1 MSSEKFNPA
10 FLPISGPNELIAAQT
25 PHGGELYF
33 TTDTQKIYLGTP
45 EGKKILMGYD
55 TGIFYGTKEIPKNL
69 TGTPADPNVSF
80 YTNEIKGDRLPLVD
94 DLILNI
100 DGCFYQVTDVIDEY
114 SVMTKR
120 LTLQGTGGGGG
131 SGTGDGTTSTDNYT
145 VGIKDG
151 VYDHVF
157 SSATDH
163 MYVEF
168 MGNYRGTDDNCI
180 TQVTFSIKRNGV
192 IEDEPFY
199 TVTNDYSFNNWHRI
213 DLIDYIGLFN
223 QNRTTVVMS
232 TFDKYG
238 LLRTTQK
245 DLTIRIVELSIS
257 KTMDDLIYS
266 ESKDYTYAC
275 QVSGATQGISKK
287 WRVYNF
293 YEEKKPDISV
303 LEIIEEDIDVNDE
316 GNLTAGLDLTGLSH
330 GNYIMTVQAFAKI
343 ANSTVEVKSNILTH
357 KICYFD
363 PNVGSPCLMI
373 MLPEKPEQH
382 TNIPVKYLLLTTDKD
397 KEYTLVIEVAGSE
410 PKKYT
415 ILSKSRGEET
425 LYFEEEGTFITR
437 FIISELPMAS
447 FTTELVIQPYTGN
460 LPVINPG
467 DKDLMLY
474 LNPKGKSNKAHDKSE
489 WKDYN
494 GAVTAKL
501 TGLHYGEVNGWL
513 MENDGTSYLK
523 LSSGAKMEIPRSEFR
538 PFKEDPTS
546 TSTTNSRMGYGMTI
560 ELDFAIE
567 GILDY
572 DAEIISC
579 LSKSKTGSVQCGFN
593 VVGDKIKVYNSRL
606 NGDSYVDEK
615 GELKYRGYLSS
626 QTLVEGK
633 RVRLSFVIEPRS
645 VDFPMC
651 HCYVDG
657 KSSGSV
663 IYDASDDFKDVA
675 DNPAYLKIDSTSAQ
689 VKIYGIRFYST
700 ALTNRV
706 ILNNY
711 TASFAS
717 LEDRQE
723 TFDSNNVF
731 DAQGKKISY
740 DSVMSEEYDRDI
752 PVMILTGGW
761 KTQGEPKGGDKWRLL
776 PQANKNVGLP
786 QGKKDYRLVDV
797 EVIYPNPKTHPFF
810 EGYSNYKFVNT
821 FADGKTMAN
830 AYNERPTNGGAIMY
844 AQGTSSM
851 EYPIKNLR
859 LRFKN
864 DQDFFTVKPGID
876 PVEIICMKADYME
889 SSGSH
894 NTGTANL
901 VDDLYSNIGIQ
912 TPGQERF
919 DPNKNGSIVT
929 CIKGHPCLI
938 FYSTGEPDAKY
949 EFIGKYNLNLDKAT
963 PEPFGFDHDSSN
975 FGYLK
980 SGNKYYEVDYNDDD
994 EYIDTKEGEEEKVV
1008 QEGEKIN
1015 AIHCFEFLDNG
1026 VKVCNFL
1033 PHADAVDE
1041 GQGLYHQSWYGT
1053 FKNKDGDM
1061 APGWTLGFESR
1072 YPEDKV
1078 GYHDADSLWPLA
1090 SWLNELYNIKVG
1102 DAEKGIPANPA
1113 KAIARFKNEYECYLD
1128 KEFLLS
1134 YYLITEALLMIDSRV
1149 KNMMIATWGRER
1161 RSYVDPESGETI
1173 YPDPYGDGG
1182 GTYIFYPIFYDMD
1195 SMLGLDNTGVARFNY
1210 YDEDTAT
1217 GIYNG
1222 DQAQVLWG
1230 FVRDALPNEL
1240 ASFYNTLEG
1249 GGLEASTILPYYN
1262 LNQANMANEAFYNG
1276 DAQYKYIDPART
1288 GYYDGYNK
1296 KDILPG
1302 EAPYLYA
1309 SQGDRSLM
1317 RESFLTNRIKFL
1329 RGKYESSKF
1338 KSSDRIVYRQYCPSE
1353 NDTDERLALS
1363 VRSLKEVNNGKD
1375 LNGIFEFTSLKT
1387 GYAGIQLGA
1396 NAPVKTERFDGEE
1409 TKQIEIDTTSA
1420 NGTEAYLVGLSTLS
1434 DLGDLST
1441 KYMQKFIMEP
1451 AAGEDI
1457 LLKKLKLG
1465 HAHQNYYNKYWNTT
1479 VDGQSAKISLGGCKY
1494 LQEFNLQNC
1503 GSYNNI
1509 IDFSACSAIEKI
1521 LLTGSGVTGV
1531 TLPVNGTI
1539 SELRLP
1545 QSVTNLEIR
1554 NHGALNDNGFSLGGY
1569 VYGPSQMIEGDEEGY
1584 YTNNFSGI
1592 IKIYVTGTPINTYNI
1607 VKDAVDLDSYYLHDI
1622 DWTMTTVDPD
1632 QYCLRTEEFFYNEE
1646 TKTTVIP
1653 PYMYYYYNTE
1663 AQKYELYAE
1672 AEYPT
1677 EGSLY
1682 EKASMLDENGKIVC
1696 IPILEY
1702 LLSKT
1707 PNQCMTHAEALQGKI
1722 TISIP
1727 NTSVVELDIYE
1738 KYNEVYPDLV
1748 IEYNENVVNVEG
1760 AYKINFYEVDKDTLE
1775 SEGTSIED
1783 VNPYFSQLTA
1793 ADSYTLAQLIQSPQF
1808 RVPGKASTNTNVF
1821 TFNGVWIDWDTN
1833 TEYYQDEYYTGTP
1846 VTGKMFSEVKPT
1858 QDMNLVPVFNS
1869 DVRLYAVTLYD
1880 YNGEELITEHLP
1892 FNADIGTTMSSTCVY
1907 YNYRPHD
1914 DPEKRYE
1921 FDGWQSNYD
1930 YKNAPNII
1938 TYETLEGKLVTNEI
1952 TFYAHYKEEERSQ
1965 PSNNKYFETVQSTIQ
1980 INVGD
1985 LNESF
1990 TGSFIRLTEKYK
2002 NIFKGPVTLPLTFNN
2017 KEIIGIYTEGFKKC
2031 GVTEVRFD
2039 PNGVNH
2045 YIYIGADA
2053 FFHDIELE
2061 RIDIPNTLL
2070 HISDQAFATETN
2082 SSEESILTYTN
2093 LENSAELLTIG
2104 RAAFNKCKKLVM
2116 SKLPDTLRYIGISA
2130 FFMTG
2135 LSATTLPRD
2144 IRQIE
2149 SWAFGSSK
2157 VIIDTIGTENSSI
2170 AITIGADAFNNTTP
2184 GTNITIYPPVDN
2196 IANGAFDAFGKGF
2209 TSISIPADVT
2219 DEQLAAWQLPIAD
2232 GATISRTL

>member
-10 FLPISGPNELIAAQT
+10 FLPVSGPNELIAAQK
-25 PHGGELYF
+25 PLGGELYF
-33 TTDTQKIYLGTP
+33 TTDTQKIYLGTSD
-45 EGKKILMGYD
+45 GKKLLMGYD
-55 TGIFYGTKEIPKNL
+55 TGIFYGEKEIPKNL

-80 YTNEIKGDRLPLVD
+80 YLNEISGDRLPLVG
-94 DLILNI
+94 DLVLNI
-100 DGCFYQVTDVIDEY
+100 DGCFYKVTDVIDEY

-120 LTLQGTGGGGG
+120 LTLQGTGSGGGG
-131 SGTGDGTTSTDNYT
+131 GTGDNPSSADNFT
-145 VGIKDG
+145 VSIKDG

-192 IEDEPFY
+192 VEDEPFY
-199 TVTNDYSFNNWHRI
+199 AVTNDYSFNNWHRI
-213 DLIDYIGLFN
+213 DLINYIDLFN
-223 QNRTTVVMS
+223 QNRTTVVM
-232 TFDKYG
+232 TAYDKYG
-238 LLRTTQK
+238 LPRTPQK

-257 KTMDDLIYS
+257 KTMDNLIYT

-293 YEEKKPDISV
+293 YEEKKPDVSV
-303 LEIIEEDIDVNDE
+303 LEIIEEDMDVSDE
-316 GNLTAGLDLTGLSH
+316 GNLTAGLNLTGLSH

-343 ANSTVEVKSNILTH
+343 ANSTVNVESNILTH
-357 KICYFD
+357 KLCYFD

-373 MLPEKPEQH
+373 MLPEKTEQY
-382 TNIPVKYLLLTTDKD
+382 TNIPVEYLLLTSDRD
-397 KEYTLVIEVAGSE
+397 KEYTLVIEVAGKE
-410 PKKYT
+410 PQKYT
-415 ILSKSRGEET
+415 ILSKNRGSEN

-474 LNPKGKSNKAHDKSE
+474 LNPKGKSNNAYDRAE
-489 WKDYN
+489 WRDYN
-494 GAVTAKL
+494 GVATAKL
-501 TGLHYGEVNGWL
+501 TDLHYGEVNGWL
-513 MENDGTSYLK
+513 MEEDGTSYLK
-523 LSSGAKMEIPRSEFR
+523 LSSGAKMEVPRSEFR
-538 PFKEDPTS
+538 PFKEDPTT
-546 TSTTNSRMGYGMTI
+546 TSATNSRMGYGMTI

-593 VVGDKIKVYNSRL
+593 VVGDKIKVYNNRL
-606 NGDSYVDEK
+606 NGDSYIDDEGK
-615 GELKYRGYLSS
+615 LKYRGYLSS

-645 VDFPMC
+645 VKFPMC

-663 IYDASDDFKDVA
+663 IYDEKDDFKDVA

-717 LEDRQE
+717 IDDRQD
-723 TFDSNNVF
+723 TYDSNNVF

-740 DSVMSEEYDRDI
+740 DAVMSEEYERDI

-797 EVIYPNPKTHPFF
+797 EVIYPDPKTHPFF

-830 AYNERPTNGGAIMY
+830 AYNERPTNGGVIMY

-859 LRFKN
+859 LRFKE
-864 DQDFFTVKPGID
+864 DSDFFTVKPSVD

-901 VDDLYSNIGIQ
+901 VDDLYSNINIQ

-919 DPNKNGSIVT
+919 DPNKTGSIVT

-938 FYSTGEPDAKY
+938 FYSTGEPGAKY

-963 PEPFGFDHDSSN
+963 PEPFGFDHDNSD

-980 SGNKYYEVDYNDDD
+980 PGDKYYEIDYDDD
-994 EYIDTKEGEEEKVV
+994 DNYIDTLEGEEEKEV
-1008 QEGEKIN
+1008 QEGDKIN
-1015 AIHCFEFLDNG
+1015 SIHCFEFLDNG

-1033 PHADAVDE
+1033 PHADAEDK
-1041 GQGLYHQSWYGT
+1041 GQGLYHNTWYGT
-1053 FKNKDGDM
+1053 YENKDGDL

-1090 SWLNELYNIKVG
+1090 SWLNELYNIKTG
-1102 DAEKGIPANPA
+1102 KEGQTANPE
-1113 KAIARFKNEYECYLD
+1113 KALARFRNEYECYLD

-1149 KNMMIATWGRER
+1149 KNMMIATWGKQA
-1161 RSYVDPESGETI
+1161 RSYVDYETGETV
-1173 YPDPYGDGG
+1173 P
-1182 GTYIFYPIFYDMD
+1182 TNNYIFYPIFYDMD

-1222 DQAQVLWG
+1222 DQAQVLWS
-1230 FVRDALPNEL
+1230 FVRDALSNEL
-1240 ASFYNTLEG
+1240 ASFYDTLEG
-1249 GGLEASTILPYYN
+1249 GGLEASSILPYYN
-1262 LNQANMANEAFYNG
+1262 RNQANMANEAFYNG
-1276 DAQYKYIDPART
+1276 DAYYKYIDPARE

-1329 RGKYESSKF
+1329 RGKYKSSKF
-1338 KSSDRIVYRQYCPSE
+1338 KSSDRIVYRQYCPTE
-1353 NDTDERLALS
+1353 NDSDPLLALS
-1363 VRSLKEVNNGKD
+1363 VRSLKEANNGED

-1396 NAPVKTERFDGEE
+1396 NAPARAERFNGEE
-1409 TKQIEIDTTSA
+1409 KKQIEIDTTSA
-1420 NGTEAYLVGLSTLS
+1420 NGTEAYLLGLSTLS

-1457 LLKKLKLG
+1457 QLKKLKLG
-1465 HAHQNYYNKYWNTT
+1465 HAHKNYYNKYWNTT

-1503 GSYNNI
+1503 GSYNNT
-1509 IDFSACSAIEKI
+1509 IDFSACSAIETI

-1545 QSVTNLEIR
+1545 TSITNLEIR
-1554 NHGALNDNGFSLGGY
+1554 NHSGLNDNGFSLGGY
-1569 VYGPSQMIEGDEEGY
+1569 VYGPSNMIAGDSEGH
-1584 YTNNFSGI
+1584 YTNDFSGI
-1592 IKIYVTGTPINTYNI
+1592 IKVYVTGTPINTYNI
-1607 VKDAVDLDSYYLHDI
+1607 VKDAIDLDSYYLHDI
-1622 DWTMTTVDPD
+1622 NWTISAVDPD
-1632 QYCLRTEEFFYNEE
+1632 QYCLRTEDFFYDEE

-1653 PYMYYYYNTE
+1653 ANKYYYYDITTQE
-1663 AQKYELYAE
+1663 YKLYAQTS
-1672 AEYPT
+1672 YPT

-1682 EKASMLDENGKIVC
+1682 EKATMLDENDNIVC

-1707 PNQCMTHAEALQGKI
+1707 PNQCLSHAEALQGKI
-1722 TISIP
+1722 TIKVP
-1727 NTSVVELDIYE
+1727 NTSVVELDIYK
-1738 KYNEVYPDLV
+1738 KYSEVYPDLT
-1748 IEYNENVVNVEG
+1748 IEYDESVVNVEG

-1775 SEGTSIED
+1775 AEGTPLED
-1783 VNPYFSQLTA
+1783 VNPYFTQLTA
-1793 ADSYTLAQLIQSPQF
+1793 ADSYTLAQLVQSQQF
-1808 RVPGKASTNTNVF
+1808 RVPGKASTNTNIF
-1821 TFNGVWIDWDTN
+1821 TFKGVWIDWNTK
-1833 TEYYQDEYYTGTP
+1833 TEYYQDEYYTGTSVP
-1846 VTGKMFSEVKPT
+1846 GKMFSTVKPT
-1858 QDMNLVPVFNS
+1858 QDMNLVPIFDS
-1869 DVRLYAVTLYD
+1869 DVRLYSVTLYD
-1880 YNGEELITEHLP
+1880 YDGSELVTENLP
-1892 FNADIGTTMSSTCVY
+1892 FNADIGTTMRSTYVY
-1907 YNYRPHD
+1907 YNYRPHSD
-1914 DPEKRYE
+1914 NSKRYE

-1930 YKNAPNII
+1930 YKNAPNIV
-1938 TYETLEGKLVTNEI
+1938 TYETLEGRMVTNEVA
-1952 TFYAHYKEEERSQ
+1952 FYAHYKEEDRSQ
-1965 PSNNKYFETVQSTIQ
+1965 PSNSKYFATTNKTMEVT
-1980 INVGD
+1980 VGD
-1985 LNESF
+1985 VKESF
-1990 TGSFIRLTEKYK
+1990 TGALIRLADKYQG
-2002 NIFKGPVTLPLTFNN
+2002 IFEGPITLPLIFNN
-2017 KEIIGIYTEGFKKC
+2017 KEVVGIDTNGFKKC
-2031 GVTEVRFD
+2031 KVTEVLFD

-2045 YIYIGADA
+2045 YIYIGSNA
-2053 FFHDIELE
+2053 FFHSIYLE

-2070 HISDQAFATETN
+2070 YIDDQAFAPDTN
-2082 SSEESILTYTN
+2082 SNITPALAHTN
-2093 LENSAELLTIG
+2093 LENSAALVMVG
-2104 RAAFNKCKKLVM
+2104 RAAFNRCANLVM
-2116 SKLPDTLRYIGISA
+2116 PKLPDTLRQIGGSA

-2135 LSATTLPRD
+2135 LAATALPRD
-2144 IRQIE
+2144 VEYIDT
-2149 SWAFGSSK
+2149 WAFASSK
-2157 VIIDTIGTENSSI
+2157 VVINTIGAENSST
-2170 AITIGADAFNNTTP
+2170 AITIKADAFNSTSP
-2184 GTNITIYPPVDN
+2184 GANITIYPPVDN
-2196 IANGAFDAFGKGF
+2196 IENGAFDSFGKGF
-2209 TSISIPADVT
+2209 MSVTIPVDVT
-2219 DEQLAAWQLPIAD
+2219 DEQLSAWQLPIAAN
-2232 GATISRTL
+2232 ATISRTL

>member
-10 FLPISGPNELIAAQT
+10 FLPVSGPNELIAAQK
-25 PHGGELYF
+25 PLGGELYF
-33 TTDTQKIYLGTP
+33 TTDTQKIYLGTSD
-45 EGKKILMGYD
+45 GKKILMGYD
-55 TGIFYGTKEIPKNL
+55 TGIFYGEKEIPKNL

-80 YTNEIKGDRLPLVD
+80 YLNEISGDRLPLVD

-100 DGCFYQVTDVIDEY
+100 DGCFYKVTDVIDEY

-120 LTLQGTGGGGG
+120 LTLQGTGSGG
-131 SGTGDGTTSTDNYT
+131 SGGTGDNPSSADNFT
-145 VGIKDG
+145 VSIKDG

-192 IEDEPFY
+192 VEDEPFY
-199 TVTNDYSFNNWHRI
+199 AVTNDYSFNSWHRI
-213 DLIDYIGLFN
+213 DLIDYIDLFN
-223 QNRTTVVMS
+223 QNRTTVVM
-232 TFDKYG
+232 TAYDKYG
-238 LLRTTQK
+238 LPRTPQK

-266 ESKDYTYAC
+266 ESRDYTYAC

-316 GNLTAGLDLTGLSH
+316 GNLTAGLNLAGLSH

-363 PNVGSPCLMI
+363 QNVGSPCLMI
-373 MLPEKPEQH
+373 MLPEKTEQY
-382 TNIPVKYLLLTTDKD
+382 TNIPVEYLLLTSDKD

-415 ILSKSRGEET
+415 ILSKTRGKET

-474 LNPKGKSNKAHDKSE
+474 LNPKGKSNKAHDRAE

-494 GAVTAKL
+494 GAATAKL

-513 MENDGTSYLK
+513 MEDDGTSYLK
-523 LSSGAKMEIPRSEFR
+523 LTSGAKMEIPRSEFR
-538 PFKEDPTS
+538 PFKEDPTT
-546 TSTTNSRMGYGMTI
+546 TSATNSRMGYGMTI

-606 NGDSYVDEK
+606 NGDSYIDKEGK
-615 GELKYRGYLSS
+615 LKYRGYLSS

-663 IYDASDDFKDVA
+663 IYDAADDFKDVA

-740 DSVMSEEYDRDI
+740 ESVMSEDYDRDI
-752 PVMILTGGW
+752 PIMILTGGW
-761 KTQGEPKGGDKWRLL
+761 KTQGEAEGGDKWKLL

-797 EVIYPNPKTHPFF
+797 EVIYPDPKTHPFF
-810 EGYSNYKFVNT
+810 AGYSNYKFVNT

-859 LRFKN
+859 LRFKE
-864 DQDFFTVKPGID
+864 DRDHFTVKPIVG

-901 VDDLYSNIGIQ
+901 VDDLYNNIGIQ

-919 DPNKNGSIVT
+919 DVGKTGSIVT

-938 FYSTGEPDAKY
+938 FYSTGEPGAKY

-963 PEPFGFDHDSSN
+963 PEPFGFDHDSSD
-975 FGYLK
+975 FGYL
-980 SGNKYYEVDYNDDD
+980 SPGNKYYEIDYDDD
-994 EYIDTKEGEEEKVV
+994 DNYIDTKEGEEEKVV

-1033 PHADAVDE
+1033 PHDEAVDE
-1041 GQGLYHQSWYGT
+1041 GQGLYHQTWYGT
-1053 FKNKDGDM
+1053 FKNKDGKM

-1102 DAEKGIPANPA
+1102 NEEKGIPANPE
-1113 KAIARFKNEYECYLD
+1113 KAIARFRNEYECYLD
-1128 KEFLLS
+1128 RKFLLS

-1161 RSYVDPESGETI
+1161 HSYVDLDTGETV

-1217 GIYNG
+1217 GIFNG
-1222 DQAQVLWG
+1222 DQAQVLWS

-1338 KSSDRIVYRQYCPSE
+1338 KSSDRIVYRQYCPTE
-1353 NDTDERLALS
+1353 NDTDPDLALS
-1363 VRSLKEVNNGKD
+1363 VKSLNEVNGKD

-1396 NAPVKTERFDGEE
+1396 NAPVKTERFNGEE
-1409 TKQIEIDTTSA
+1409 TKQIKIDTSSA

-1457 LLKKLKLG
+1457 MLKKLKLG
-1465 HAHQNYYNKYWNTT
+1465 HAHKNYYNKYWNTT

-1509 IDFSACSAIEKI
+1509 IDFSACNAIEKI
-1521 LLTGSGVTGV
+1521 LLTGSGVTGI

-1545 QSVTNLEIR
+1545 PSITNLEIR
-1554 NHGALNDNGFSLGGY
+1554 NHSALNDAGFSLGDY
-1569 VYGPSQMIEGDEEGY
+1569 TYGSSQMIEGDSEGHY
-1584 YTNNFSGI
+1584 NNDFSGI
-1592 IKIYVTGTPINTYNI
+1592 IKVYITGTPINTYNI
-1607 VKDAVDLDSYYLHDI
+1607 VKDAIDLDSYYLHDI
-1622 DWTMTTVDPD
+1622 DWTMTSVDPD
-1632 QYCLRTEEFFYNEE
+1632 QYCLREEKFFFDEE

-1653 PYMYYYYNTE
+1653 PHKYYYYNTTT
-1663 AQKYELYAE
+1663 QKYELYAE

-1682 EKASMLDENGKIVC
+1682 EKASMLDKDGKIVC

-1707 PNQCMTHAEALQGKI
+1707 PNQCLTHAEALQGKI

-1727 NTSVVELDIYE
+1727 ETSVVELDIYE
-1738 KYNEVYPDLV
+1738 KYHEAYPDLV
-1748 IEYNENVVNVEG
+1748 IEYNENVVDVEG
-1760 AYKINFYEVDKDTLE
+1760 AYKINFYEVDKDTLKE
-1775 SEGTSIED
+1775 EGTSLED

-1793 ADSYTLAQLIQSPQF
+1793 ADSYTLAQLVKSSQF
-1808 RVPGKASTNTNVF
+1808 RVPGKASTNTNVY
-1821 TFNGVWIDWDTN
+1821 TFNGVWIDWETQ

-1846 VTGKMFSEVKPT
+1846 VANRMFSAVKPT
-1858 QDMNLVPVFNS
+1858 KDMNLVPVFDS
-1869 DVRLYAVTLYD
+1869 SVKLYSVTLYD
-1880 YNGEELITEHLP
+1880 YNGEELVTEYLP
-1892 FNADIGTTMSSTCVY
+1892 FNANIGTDMESTYVY
-1907 YNYRPHD
+1907 YNYRPHSD
-1914 DPEKRYE
+1914 SEKRYE
-1921 FDGWQSNYD
+1921 FDGWQSSYD
-1930 YKNAPNII
+1930 YKNAPNIV

-1952 TFYAHYKEEERSQ
+1952 TFYAHYKEEDRSQ
-1965 PSNNKYFETVQSTIQ
+1965 PSNNKYFTLKEKTIDVKKGS
-1980 INVGD
+1980 INEKVA
-1985 LNESF
+1985 
-1990 TGSFIRLTEKYK
+1990 GSFIQLAEKYK
-2002 NIFKGPVTLPLTFNN
+2002 TIFKGPITLPLNLN
-2017 KEIIGIYTEGFKKC
+2017 GKEIVGINDDAFIKSE
-2031 GVTEVRFD
+2031 VNEVRFNSD
-2039 PNGVNH
+2039 GVN
-2045 YIYIGADA
+2045 YYTYIGANA
-2053 FFHDIELE
+2053 FEQCAHLE
-2061 RIDIPNTLL
+2061 RIDIPNTLSYIRERAF
-2070 HISDQAFATETN
+2070 HSDEA
-2082 SSEESILTYTN
+2082 LTYTN
-2093 LENSAELLTIG
+2093 LENNVALLLVDM
-2104 RAAFNKCKKLVM
+2104 AAFYGCKNLTM
-2116 SKLPDTLRYIGISA
+2116 SKLPDTLRYIDGSGFA
-2130 FFMTG
+2130 FSG
-2135 LSATTLPRD
+2135 LSAEVLPRD
-2144 IRQIE
+2144 IEWIG
-2149 SWAFGSSK
+2149 SWAFASSK
-2157 VIIDTIGTENSSI
+2157 VTINVIGAENSTI
-2170 AITIGADAFNNTTP
+2170 AITIKENAFNNTSP
-2184 GTNITIYPPVDN
+2184 GTSVTIYPPVDN
-2196 IANGAFDAFGKGF
+2196 ISNGAFIAFGKGF
-2209 TSISIPADVT
+2209 QTITIPADVT
-2219 DEQLAAWQLPIAD
+2219 DEQLAAWQLPIAEN
-2232 GATISRTL
+2232 ATISRTL

>member
-10 FLPISGPNELIAAQT
+10 FLPVSGPNELVSAQK
-25 PHGGELYF
+25 PLGGELYF
-33 TTDTQKIYLGTP
+33 TTDTQKIYLGMAD
-45 EGKKILMGYD
+45 GKKLLMGYD
-55 TGIFYGTKEIPKNL
+55 TGIFYGEKEIPKNL

-80 YTNEIKGDRLPLVD
+80 YLNEISGDRLPLVG

-100 DGCFYQVTDVIDEY
+100 DGCFYKVTNVIDEY

-120 LTLQGTGGGGG
+120 LTLQGTGSGGGG
-131 SGTGDGTTSTDNYT
+131 GTGDGTSSADNYT

-151 VYDHVF
+151 IYDHVF

-180 TQVTFSIKRNGV
+180 TQVTFSVKRNGV
-192 IEDEPFY
+192 VEDEPFY

-213 DLIDYIGLFN
+213 DLIDYKHLFN

-232 TFDKYG
+232 VFDKYG
-238 LLRTTQK
+238 LLRTPAK

-257 KTMDDLIYS
+257 KTVDNLIYT
-266 ESKDYTYAC
+266 EKKDYTYAC

-343 ANSTVEVKSNILTH
+343 ANSTVNVESNILTH
-357 KICYFD
+357 KLCYFD

-373 MLPEKPEQH
+373 MLPEKTEQY
-382 TNIPVKYLLLTTDKD
+382 TNIPVEYLLLTSDRD
-397 KEYTLVIEVAGSE
+397 KEYTLVIEVAGRE
-410 PKKYT
+410 PQKYT
-415 ILSKSRGEET
+415 ILSKNRGNEK

-474 LNPKGKSNKAHDKSE
+474 LNPKGKSNNAHDRAE
-489 WKDYN
+489 WRDYN
-494 GAVTAKL
+494 GVATAKL

-513 MENDGTSYLK
+513 MEDDGTSYLK
-523 LSSGAKMEIPRSEFR
+523 LSSGAKMEVPRNEFR
-538 PFKEDPTS
+538 PFKEDPTVS
-546 TSTTNSRMGYGMTI
+546 SVTNSRMGYGMTI

-593 VVGDKIKVYNSRL
+593 VVGDKIKVYNNRL
-606 NGDSYVDEK
+606 NGDSYIDEK

-633 RVRLSFVIEPRS
+633 RVHLSFVIEPRS
-645 VDFPMC
+645 VKFPMC

-663 IYDASDDFKDVA
+663 IYDEKDDFKDAA

-717 LEDRQE
+717 LEDRQD
-723 TFDSNNVF
+723 TYDSNNVF

-740 DSVMSEEYDRDI
+740 DAVMSEEYERDI
-752 PVMILTGGW
+752 PIMILTGGW

-797 EVIYPNPKTHPFF
+797 EVIYPDPKTHPFF

-859 LRFKN
+859 LRFKE
-864 DQDFFTVKPGID
+864 DSDFFTVKPSVG

-901 VDDLYSNIGIQ
+901 VDDLYTNINIQ

-919 DPNKNGSIVT
+919 DPNKTGSIVT

-938 FYSTGEPDAKY
+938 FYSTGEPGAKY

-963 PEPFGFDHDSSN
+963 PEPFGFDHDNSD
-975 FGYLK
+975 FGYLNP
-980 SGNKYYEVDYNDDD
+980 GDKYYEIDYDDD
-994 EYIDTKEGEEEKVV
+994 DNYIDTLEGEEEKEV
-1008 QEGEKIN
+1008 QEGDKIN

-1041 GQGLYHQSWYGT
+1041 GQGLYHNTWYGT
-1053 FKNKDGDM
+1053 YENKDGDL

-1090 SWLNELYNIKVG
+1090 SWLNELYNIKTG
-1102 DAEKGIPANPA
+1102 KEGQTANPE
-1113 KAIARFKNEYECYLD
+1113 KAFARFRNEYECYLD

-1149 KNMMIATWGRER
+1149 KNMMIATWGKDT
-1161 RSYVDPESGETI
+1161 RSYIDYDTGKTVETNN
-1173 YPDPYGDGG
+1173 
-1182 GTYIFYPIFYDMD
+1182 YIFYPIFYDMD

-1222 DQAQVLWG
+1222 DQAQILWS

-1240 ASFYNTLEG
+1240 ASFYNILEG
-1249 GGLEASTILPYYN
+1249 GGLEASSILPYYN
-1262 LNQANMANEAFYNG
+1262 KNQANMANEAFYNG
-1276 DAQYKYIDPART
+1276 DAYYKYINPARE

-1329 RGKYESSKF
+1329 RGKYKSSRF
-1338 KSSDRIVYRQYCPSE
+1338 KSSDRIVYRQYCPTE
-1353 NDTDERLALS
+1353 DDTDEKMALS
-1363 VRSLKEVNNGKD
+1363 VRSLKEVNGKD

-1396 NAPVKTERFDGEE
+1396 NASAKAERFNGEE

-1420 NGTEAYLVGLSTLS
+1420 NGTEAYLLGLSTLS

-1457 LLKKLKLG
+1457 QLKKLKLG
-1465 HAHQNYYNKYWNTT
+1465 HAHKNYYNKYWNTT

-1503 GSYNNI
+1503 GSYNNT
-1509 IDFSACSAIEKI
+1509 IDFSACSAIETI
-1521 LLTGSGVTGV
+1521 LLTGSGVTGI

-1545 QSVTNLEIR
+1545 TSITNLEIR
-1554 NHGALNDNGFSLGGY
+1554 NHSGLNDNGFSLGGY
-1569 VYGPSQMIEGDEEGY
+1569 VYGPSNMIAGDSEGY
-1584 YTNNFSGI
+1584 YTNDFSGI
-1592 IKIYVTGTPINTYNI
+1592 IKVYITGTPINTYNI
-1607 VKDAVDLDSYYLHDI
+1607 VKDAIDLDSYYLHDI
-1622 DWTMTTVDPD
+1622 DWTISEVDPD
-1632 QYCLRTEEFFYNEE
+1632 QYCLRTEDYFIDEE
-1646 TKTTVIP
+1646 TKVVVIP
-1653 PYMYYYYNTE
+1653 ANKYYYYDTD
-1663 AQKYELYAE
+1663 AQEYKLYAQ
-1672 AEYPT
+1672 ATYPT

-1682 EKASMLDENGKIVC
+1682 EKATMLDENGKIVC

-1707 PNQCMTHAEALQGKI
+1707 PNQCLSHAEALQGKI
-1722 TISIP
+1722 TISVP
-1727 NTSVVELDIYE
+1727 DTSVVELDIYE
-1738 KYNEVYPDLV
+1738 KYNEIYPDLV
-1748 IEYNENVVNVEG
+1748 IEYDKTVVDVEG

-1775 SEGTSIED
+1775 EEGTDLAD
-1783 VNPYFSQLTA
+1783 VKPYFTQLTA
-1793 ADSYTLAQLIQSPQF
+1793 ANSYTLQDLTKSQQF
-1808 RVPGKASTNTNVF
+1808 RVPGKASTNTNTY
-1821 TFNGVWIDWDTN
+1821 TFKGVWIDWNTK

-1846 VTGKMFSEVKPT
+1846 VTGKMFSTVQPT
-1858 QDMNLVPVFNS
+1858 QDMNLVPIFESNT
-1869 DVRLYAVTLYD
+1869 RLYSITLYD
-1880 YNGEELITEHLP
+1880 YDGSELVTENLP
-1892 FNADIGTTMSSTCVY
+1892 FNSDIGTTMRSTHVY
-1907 YNYRPHD
+1907 YNYRPHSD
-1914 DPEKRYE
+1914 SSKRYE

-1952 TFYAHYKEEERSQ
+1952 AFYAHYKEEERTQ
-1965 PSNNKYFETVQSTIQ
+1965 PSNSKYFTTTKKPIEIKVSS
-1980 INVGD
+1980 VK
-1985 LNESF
+1985 ESF
-1990 TGSFIRLTEKYK
+1990 TGALIKLADKYQG
-2002 NIFKGPVTLPLTFNN
+2002 IFEGPITLPLIFNN
-2017 KEIIGIYTEGFKKC
+2017 EEVVGIDTNGFKKC
-2031 GVTEVRFD
+2031 KVTEVLFD

-2045 YIYIGADA
+2045 YIYIGSNA
-2053 FFHDIELE
+2053 FFHCIYLE

-2070 HISDQAFATETN
+2070 YIDDQAFAPDSN
-2082 SSEESILTYTN
+2082 SNITPALTYTN
-2093 LENSAELLTIG
+2093 LENSVELVMVG
-2104 RAAFNKCKKLVM
+2104 RAAFNNCSNLAM
-2116 SKLPDTLRYIGISA
+2116 SKLPDTLRYIGGSA

-2135 LSATTLPRD
+2135 LSATALPRD
-2144 IRQIE
+2144 IKYIDT
-2149 SWAFGSSK
+2149 WAFGSSK
-2157 VIIDTIGTENSSI
+2157 VVIDTIGTENSST
-2170 AITIGADAFNNTTP
+2170 AITINADAFNATNP
-2184 GTNITIYPPVDN
+2184 GNNITIYPPVDN
-2196 IANGAFDAFGKGF
+2196 IENGAFDSFGKGF
-2209 TSISIPADVT
+2209 KSITIPADVT
-2219 DEQLAAWQLPIAD
+2219 DEQLSAWQLPIAEN
-2232 GATISRTL
+2232 ATISRTL

>member
-10 FLPISGPNELIAAQT
+10 FLPVSGPNELIAAQK
-25 PHGGELYF
+25 PLGGELYF
-33 TTDTQKIYLGTP
+33 TTDTQKIYLGTSD
-45 EGKKILMGYD
+45 GKKILMGYD
-55 TGIFYGTKEIPKNL
+55 TGIFYGEKEIPKNL

-80 YTNEIKGDRLPLVD
+80 YLNEISGDRLPLVD

-100 DGCFYQVTDVIDEY
+100 DGCFYKVTDVIDEY

-120 LTLQGTGGGGG
+120 LTLQGTGSGGGG
-131 SGTGDGTTSTDNYT
+131 GTGDNTSSADNFT
-145 VGIKDG
+145 VSIKDG

-180 TQVTFSIKRNGV
+180 TQITFSIKRNGV
-192 IEDEPFY
+192 VEDEPFY
-199 TVTNDYSFNNWHRI
+199 AVTNDYSFNNWHRI
-213 DLIDYIGLFN
+213 DLIDYIDLFN
-223 QNRTTVVMS
+223 QNRTTVVM
-232 TFDKYG
+232 TAYDKYG
-238 LLRTTQK
+238 LPRTPQK

-257 KTMDDLIYS
+257 KTVDDLIYS

-293 YEEKKPDISV
+293 YEEKKPDVSV

-316 GNLTAGLDLTGLSH
+316 GNLTAGLNLAGLSH

-357 KICYFD
+357 KFCYFD
-363 PNVGSPCLMI
+363 QNVGSPCLMI
-373 MLPEKPEQH
+373 MLPEKTEQY
-382 TNIPVKYLLLTTDKD
+382 TNIPVKYLLLTSDKD
-397 KEYTLVIEVAGSE
+397 KEYTLAIEVAGSE

-415 ILSKSRGEET
+415 ILSKTRGAET

-447 FTTELVIQPYTGN
+447 FITELVIQPYTGN

-474 LNPKGKSNKAHDKSE
+474 LNPKGKSNKAHDKAE

-494 GAVTAKL
+494 GAATAKL

-513 MENDGTSYLK
+513 MEEDGTSYLK
-523 LSSGAKMEIPRSEFR
+523 LTSGAKMEIPRNEFR
-538 PFKEDPTS
+538 PFKEDPTVS
-546 TSTTNSRMGYGMTI
+546 SVTNSRMGYGMTI

-593 VVGDKIKVYNSRL
+593 IVGNKIKVYNSRL
-606 NGDSYVDEK
+606 NGDSYIDED

-645 VDFPMC
+645 IRFPMC

-663 IYDASDDFKDVA
+663 IYDEKDDFKDVA

-740 DSVMSEEYDRDI
+740 ESVMSEDYDRDI
-752 PVMILTGGW
+752 PIMILTGGW
-761 KTQGEPKGGDKWRLL
+761 KTQGEAEGGDKWKLL

-797 EVIYPNPKTHPFF
+797 EVIYPDPKTHPFF

-830 AYNERPTNGGAIMY
+830 AYNERPTNGGVIMY

-859 LRFKN
+859 LRFKE
-864 DQDFFTVKPGID
+864 DRDYFTVKPIVG

-894 NTGTANL
+894 NTGTSNL
-901 VDDLYSNIGIQ
+901 VDDLYNNIGIQ

-919 DPNKNGSIVT
+919 DVGKTGSIVT

-938 FYSTGEPDAKY
+938 FYSTGEPGAKY

-963 PEPFGFDHDSSN
+963 PEPFGFNHDSSD
-975 FGYLK
+975 FGYLHP
-980 SGNKYYEVDYNDDD
+980 GNKYYEIDYDDD
-994 EYIDTKEGEEEKVV
+994 DKYIDTKEGEEEKVV

-1033 PHADAVDE
+1033 PHDEAVDE
-1041 GQGLYHQSWYGT
+1041 GQGLYHQTWYGT
-1053 FKNKDGDM
+1053 FKNKDGVM

-1102 DAEKGIPANPA
+1102 DEEKGIPANPE
-1113 KAIARFKNEYECYLD
+1113 KAIARFRNEYECYLD
-1128 KEFLLS
+1128 RKFLLS

-1149 KNMMIATWGRER
+1149 KNMMIATWGREKH
-1161 RSYVDPESGETI
+1161 SYVDLDTGETI

-1182 GTYIFYPIFYDMD
+1182 GVYIFYPIFYDMD

-1222 DQAQVLWG
+1222 DQAQVLWS

-1249 GGLEASTILPYYN
+1249 GGLEASNILPYYN

-1338 KSSDRIVYRQYCPSE
+1338 KSSDRIVYRQYCPTE
-1353 NDTDERLALS
+1353 NDTDVRLAES
-1363 VRSLKEVNNGKD
+1363 VKSLNAVNGKD

-1409 TKQIEIDTTSA
+1409 TKEIKIDTSSA

-1457 LLKKLKLG
+1457 LLKRLKLG
-1465 HAHQNYYNKYWNTT
+1465 HAHKNYYNKYWNTT

-1545 QSVTNLEIR
+1545 PSVTNLEIR
-1554 NHGALNDNGFSLGGY
+1554 NHSALNDNGFSLGGY
-1569 VYGPSQMIEGDEEGY
+1569 VYGPSLMIEGDDEGY

-1607 VKDAVDLDSYYLHDI
+1607 VKDAIDLDSYYLHDI
-1622 DWTMTTVDPD
+1622 DWTMTAVDPD
-1632 QYCLRTEEFFYNEE
+1632 QYCLRTEEFFYDEE

-1653 PYMYYYYNTE
+1653 PYKYYYYDT
-1663 AQKYELYAE
+1663 AARRYELYAE

-1707 PNQCMTHAEALQGKI
+1707 PNQCLTHAEALQGKI

-1727 NTSVVELDIYE
+1727 DTSVVELEIYE
-1738 KYNEVYPDLV
+1738 KYHEAYPDLV
-1748 IEYNENVVNVEG
+1748 IEYNENVVDVEG

-1775 SEGTSIED
+1775 EEGTSLED

-1793 ADSYTLAQLIQSPQF
+1793 ADSYTLAQLVKSSQF
-1808 RVPGKASTNTNVF
+1808 RVPGKASTNTNVY
-1821 TFNGVWIDWDTN
+1821 TFNGVWIDWETQ

-1846 VTGKMFSEVKPT
+1846 VADRMFSAVKPT
-1858 QDMNLVPVFNS
+1858 KDMNLVPVFDS
-1869 DVRLYAVTLYD
+1869 SVKLYSVTLYD
-1880 YNGEELITEHLP
+1880 YNGEELVTEYLP
-1892 FNADIGTTMSSTCVY
+1892 FNANIGTDMKSTYVY
-1907 YNYRPHD
+1907 YNYRPHSD
-1914 DPEKRYE
+1914 SEKRYE
-1921 FDGWQSNYD
+1921 FDGWQSSYD
-1930 YKNAPNII
+1930 YKNAPNIV

-1952 TFYAHYKEEERSQ
+1952 TFYAHYKEEDRSQ
-1965 PSNNKYFETVQSTIQ
+1965 PSNNKYFTLKEKTIDVKKGS
-1980 INVGD
+1980 INEKVA
-1985 LNESF
+1985 
-1990 TGSFIRLTEKYK
+1990 GSFIQLAEKYQA
-2002 NIFKGPVTLPLTFNN
+2002 IFKGPITLPLNLGG
-2017 KEIIGIYTEGFKKC
+2017 KEIVGINDDAFKASE
-2031 GVTEVRFD
+2031 VNEVRFNS
-2039 PNGVNH
+2039 NGVN
-2045 YIYIGADA
+2045 YYTYIGANA
-2053 FFHDIELE
+2053 FEQCAHLE

-2070 HISDQAFATETN
+2070 YIRERAFHSDEA
-2082 SSEESILTYTN
+2082 LTYTN
-2093 LENSAELLTIG
+2093 LENNVALLLVDM
-2104 RAAFNKCKKLVM
+2104 AAFYGCKNLIM
-2116 SKLPDTLRYIGISA
+2116 SKLPDTLRYVDGSGFA
-2130 FFMTG
+2130 FSG
-2135 LSATTLPRD
+2135 LSAEALPRD
-2144 IRQIE
+2144 IEWIG
-2149 SWAFGSSK
+2149 SWAFASSK
-2157 VIIDTIGTENSSI
+2157 VTINVIGAENSII
-2170 AITIGADAFNNTTP
+2170 AITIKENAFNNTSP
-2184 GTNITIYPPVDN
+2184 GTSVTIYPPVDN
-2196 IANGAFDAFGKGF
+2196 ISNGAFIAFGKGF
-2209 TSISIPADVT
+2209 QTITIPADVA
-2219 DEQLAAWQLPIAD
+2219 DEQLAAWQLPIAEN
-2232 GATISRTL
+2232 ATISRTL

>member
-10 FLPISGPNELIAAQT
+10 FLPVSGPNELIAAQK
-25 PHGGELYF
+25 PLGGELYF
-33 TTDTQKIYLGTP
+33 TTDTQKIYLGTSD
-45 EGKKILMGYD
+45 GKKILMGYD
-55 TGIFYGTKEIPKNL
+55 TGIFYGEKEIPKNL

-80 YTNEIKGDRLPLVD
+80 YLNEISGDRLPLVD

-100 DGCFYQVTDVIDEY
+100 DGCFYKVTDVIDEY

-120 LTLQGTGGGGG
+120 LTLQGTGSGGGG
-131 SGTGDGTTSTDNYT
+131 GTGDNPSSADNFT
-145 VGIKDG
+145 VSIKDG

-192 IEDEPFY
+192 VEDEPFY
-199 TVTNDYSFNNWHRI
+199 VVTNDYSFNSWHRI
-213 DLIDYIGLFN
+213 DLIDYIDLFN
-223 QNRTTVVMS
+223 QNRTTVVM
-232 TFDKYG
+232 TAYDKYG
-238 LLRTTQK
+238 LPRTPQK

-293 YEEKKPDISV
+293 YEEKKPDVSV
-303 LEIIEEDIDVNDE
+303 LEIIEEDMDVNDE
-316 GNLTAGLDLTGLSH
+316 GNLTAGLNLAGLSH

-363 PNVGSPCLMI
+363 QNVGSPCLMI
-373 MLPEKPEQH
+373 MLPEKTEQY
-382 TNIPVKYLLLTTDKD
+382 TNIPVKYLLLTSDKD
-397 KEYTLVIEVAGSE
+397 KEYTLIIEVAGSE

-415 ILSKSRGEET
+415 ILSKTRGTET

-447 FTTELVIQPYTGN
+447 FTTELAIQPYTGN

-474 LNPKGKSNKAHDKSE
+474 LNPKGKSNKAHDRAE

-494 GAVTAKL
+494 GAATAKL

-513 MENDGTSYLK
+513 MEEDGTSYLK
-523 LSSGAKMEIPRSEFR
+523 LTSGAKMEIPRSEFR
-538 PFKEDPTS
+538 PFKEDPTT
-546 TSTTNSRMGYGMTI
+546 TSATNSRMGYGMTI

-606 NGDSYVDEK
+606 NGDSYIDKEGK
-615 GELKYRGYLSS
+615 LKYRGYLSS

-663 IYDASDDFKDVA
+663 IYDTADDFKDVA

-717 LEDRQE
+717 LEDRQA
-723 TFDSNNVF
+723 TYDSNNVF

-740 DSVMSEEYDRDI
+740 DAVMSEEYDRDI
-752 PVMILTGGW
+752 PIMILTGGW
-761 KTQGEPKGGDKWRLL
+761 KTQGEPEGGDKWKLL

-786 QGKKDYRLVDV
+786 QGKRDYRLVDI
-797 EVIYPNPKTHPFF
+797 EVIYPDPKTHPFF
-810 EGYSNYKFVNT
+810 AGYSNYKFVNT

-859 LRFKN
+859 LRFKKDN
-864 DQDFFTVKPGID
+864 DFFTVKPVVG

-901 VDDLYSNIGIQ
+901 VDDLYNNIGIQ

-919 DPNKNGSIVT
+919 DVGKTGSIVT

-938 FYSTGEPDAKY
+938 FYSTGEPGAKY

-963 PEPFGFDHDSSN
+963 PEPFGFDHDSSD

-980 SGNKYYEVDYNDDD
+980 PGNKYYEIDYNDDD
-994 EYIDTKEGEEEKVV
+994 EYIDTKEGEEEKIV

-1033 PHADAVDE
+1033 PHDEAVDE

-1053 FKNKDGDM
+1053 FKNKDGNP

-1072 YPEDKV
+1072 YPKDKV

-1102 DAEKGIPANPA
+1102 DEEKGIPANPER
-1113 KAIARFKNEYECYLD
+1113 AIARFRNEYECYLD
-1128 KEFLLS
+1128 RKFLLS

-1161 RSYVDPESGETI
+1161 HSYVDLDTGETV

-1217 GIYNG
+1217 GIFNG
-1222 DQAQVLWG
+1222 DQAQVLWS

-1338 KSSDRIVYRQYCPSE
+1338 KSSDRIVYRQYCPTE
-1353 NDTDERLALS
+1353 NDTDPDLALS
-1363 VRSLKEVNNGKD
+1363 VKSLNEVNGKD

-1396 NAPVKTERFDGEE
+1396 NAPVKTERFNGEE
-1409 TKQIEIDTTSA
+1409 TKQIKIDTSSA

-1457 LLKKLKLG
+1457 MLKKLKLG
-1465 HAHQNYYNKYWNTT
+1465 HAHKNYYNKYWNTT

-1509 IDFSACSAIEKI
+1509 IDFSACNAIEKI

-1531 TLPVNGTI
+1531 TLPVNGII

-1545 QSVTNLEIR
+1545 PSITNLEIR
-1554 NHGALNDNGFSLGGY
+1554 NHSALNDAGFSLGDY
-1569 VYGPSQMIEGDEEGY
+1569 TYGPSQMIEGDSEGHY
-1584 YTNNFSGI
+1584 NNDFSGI
-1592 IKIYVTGTPINTYNI
+1592 IKVYITGTPINTYNI
-1607 VKDAVDLDSYYLHDI
+1607 VKDAIDLDSYYLHDI
-1622 DWTMTTVDPD
+1622 DWTMTSVDPD
-1632 QYCLRTEEFFYNEE
+1632 QYCLREEKFFFDEE

-1653 PYMYYYYNTE
+1653 PHKYYYYNTTT
-1663 AQKYELYAE
+1663 QKYELYAE

-1682 EKASMLDENGKIVC
+1682 EKASMLDKDGKIVC

-1707 PNQCMTHAEALQGKI
+1707 PNQCLTHAEALQGKI

-1727 NTSVVELDIYE
+1727 ETSVVELDIYE
-1738 KYNEVYPDLV
+1738 KYHEAYPDLV
-1748 IEYNENVVNVEG
+1748 IEYNENVVDVEG
-1760 AYKINFYEVDKDTLE
+1760 AYKINFYEVDKDTLKE
-1775 SEGTSIED
+1775 EGTSLED

-1793 ADSYTLAQLIQSPQF
+1793 ADSYTLAQLVKSSQF
-1808 RVPGKASTNTNVF
+1808 RVPGKASTNTNVY
-1821 TFNGVWIDWDTN
+1821 TFNGVWIDWETQ

-1846 VTGKMFSEVKPT
+1846 VADRMFSAVKPT
-1858 QDMNLVPVFNS
+1858 KDMNLVPVFNS
-1869 DVRLYAVTLYD
+1869 SVKLYSVTLYD
-1880 YNGEELITEHLP
+1880 YNGEELVTEYLP
-1892 FNADIGTTMSSTCVY
+1892 FNANIGTDMESTYVY
-1907 YNYRPHD
+1907 YNYRPHSD
-1914 DPEKRYE
+1914 SEKRYE
-1921 FDGWQSNYD
+1921 FDGWQSSYD
-1930 YKNAPNII
+1930 YKNAPNIV

-1952 TFYAHYKEEERSQ
+1952 TFYAHYKEEDRSQ
-1965 PSNNKYFETVQSTIQ
+1965 PSNNKYFTLKEKTIDVKKGS
-1980 INVGD
+1980 INEKVA
-1985 LNESF
+1985 
-1990 TGSFIRLTEKYK
+1990 GSFIQLAEKYK
-2002 NIFKGPVTLPLTFNN
+2002 TIFKGPITLPLNLN
-2017 KEIIGIYTEGFKKC
+2017 GKEIVGINDDAFIKSE
-2031 GVTEVRFD
+2031 VNEVRFNSD
-2039 PNGVNH
+2039 GVN
-2045 YIYIGADA
+2045 YYTYIGANA
-2053 FFHDIELE
+2053 FEQCAHLK
-2061 RIDIPNTLL
+2061 RIDIPNTLSYIRERAF
-2070 HISDQAFATETN
+2070 HSDEA
-2082 SSEESILTYTN
+2082 LTYTN
-2093 LENSAELLTIG
+2093 LENNVALLLVDM
-2104 RAAFNKCKKLVM
+2104 AAFYGCKNLTM
-2116 SKLPDTLRYIGISA
+2116 SKLPDTLRYIDGSGFA
-2130 FFMTG
+2130 FSG
-2135 LSATTLPRD
+2135 LSAEVLPRD
-2144 IRQIE
+2144 IEWIG
-2149 SWAFGSSK
+2149 SWAFASSK
-2157 VIIDTIGTENSSI
+2157 VTINVIGAENST
-2170 AITIGADAFNNTTP
+2170 ITITIKENAFNNTSP
-2184 GTNITIYPPVDN
+2184 GTSVTIYPPVDN
-2196 IANGAFDAFGKGF
+2196 ISNGAFIAFGKGF
-2209 TSISIPADVT
+2209 QTITIPADVT
-2219 DEQLAAWQLPIAD
+2219 DEQLAAWQLPIAEN
-2232 GATISRTL
+2232 ATISRTL